1 MTKLIALL
9 VLAAGSL
16 MGQFELQCL
25 SDAEICIDVAVTWTS
40 KKAAT
45 DKDQYYPFV
54 HNGSQLLGAPVGS
67 HQNSH
72 WSVDS
77 EYILGSDILIKQL
90 RYTKYKTT
98 DTTRSAEISL
108 QGEQYPPA
116 TGSAHC
122 GGADAY
128 LSGSCGAIETVD
140 TVPVSKS
147 LYITTTSGDPGFIE
161 LKVSDRAIQPADCST
176 CKRRIE
182 WFIQGS
188 SKAEEFFD
196 KLFVQGFSR
205 YSIQIA
211 RSGQTPTYQ
220 APSGQA
226 PTSPD

>member
-25 SDAEICIDVAVTWTS
+25 SDAEICIDVAVTHAY
-40 KKAAT
+40 KKTAT
-45 DKDQYYPFV
+45 DRDRYYPFV
-54 HNGSQLLGAPVGS
+54 LNGSHLLGAPAGS
-67 HQNSH
+67 HLSSH

-77 EYILGSDILIKQL
+77 DYILGNDIVIQQL

-108 QGEQYPPA
+108 QGEQRPK
-116 TGSAHC
+116 TDCDGVH
-122 GGADAY
+122 AY
-128 LSGSCGAIETVD
+128 LSRNCGVIGAVD

-147 LYITTTSGDPGFIE
+147 LYITTTSGDPSFIE
-161 LKVSDRAIQPADCST
+161 LKVSDRTTQPADCSS

-182 WFIQGS
+182 WFIQGG

-211 RSGQTPTYQ
+211 RSGQSPTYQ
-220 APSGQA
+220 ALSGQA

>member
-25 SDAEICIDVAVTWTS
+25 SDAEICIDVAVTGPLTVRS
-40 KKAAT
+40 ETRTRYYVFTLDGGAA
-45 DKDQYYPFV
+45 
-54 HNGSQLLGAPVGS
+54 LGAPAGPHLGS
-67 HQNSH
+67 H
-72 WSVDS
+72 WTVDS
-77 EYILGSDILIKQL
+77 DYILGNDIVIQQL

-108 QGEQYPPA
+108 QGEQKPK
-116 TGSAHC
+116 TDCDGVDAH
-122 GGADAY
+122 
-128 LSGSCGAIETVD
+128 LSGSCGVTGAVD

-147 LYITTTSGDPGFIE
+147 LYITTTSGNPSFIE

-182 WFIQGS
+182 WWIQGS

-196 KLFVQGFSR
+196 KLFVQGYSR

-211 RSGQTPTYQ
+211 RSEQTPTYQ
-220 APSGQA
+220 APSVQA
-226 PTSPD
+226 STPPD

>member
-9 VLAAGSL
+9 VLAAGSS

-25 SDAEICIDVAVTWTS
+25 SDAEICIDVAVTGSSTVES
-40 KKAAT
+40 ET
-45 DKDQYYPFV
+45 RTRYYVFTLY
-54 HNGSQLLGAPVGS
+54 GGGRALGAPAS
-67 HQNSH
+67 SYLYSH
-72 WSVDS
+72 WTVDS
-77 EYILGSDILIKQL
+77 DYILGNDIVIQQL

-108 QGEQYPPA
+108 QGEQIPK
-116 TGSAHC
+116 TDCDGVDAH
-122 GGADAY
+122 
-128 LSGSCGAIETVD
+128 LSGSCGVTGAVD

-147 LYITTTSGDPGFIE
+147 LYITTTSGNPGFIE
-161 LKVSDRAIQPADCST
+161 LKVSDRATQPADCST

-182 WFIQGS
+182 WWIQGS
-188 SKAEEFFD
+188 SKAEKFFD
-196 KLFVQGFSR
+196 KLFVQGYSR

-211 RSGQTPTYQ
+211 RSEQTPTYQ